1 MHWDLQSRSGKNRSW
16 PACPVYDIPVPGGP
30 SITDGGAAYL
40 YEMTGDVP
48 VLIDLITTNVAGF
61 APPHNVGKEVS
72 NGEFIGLLAGQASY
86 PVERNEFGEV
96 VPKFEYTRSN
106 GGDVSQSEGVSA
118 FGVLDEGVDIYPDVL
133 NDNATQSQNYHLQID
148 LSGGSPAPGM
158 AEDIKIYKEFVAVN
172 DNSFDRVQVLQFPC
186 GYGGK
191 LVANT
196 WELVTVPCN
205 VPPGTTVEKAFN
217 ADIFPGACSPT
228 PCGVLG
234 QYDVNWVVYG
244 QNGDFTSP
252 QPTVRLSAGAVVQ
265 PGRGY
270 WIIADASLKPAGQ
283 PVYWNVDE
291 SNFASPEAARIPLT
305 TGSNPQ
311 GGALAP
317 DVAGYYQVD
326 LPNNIPTNQTVGV
339 LLGNPYGRSFRWSQS
354 YVQVQGP
361 INQAFPVGSINA
373 LNPLVDYR
381 LHLQPEQHRRPA
393 LRHGCQHAGVQRNSS
408 GEQGLLDPNES
419 RIPGYYLR
427 QFVAALLEVGVGV
440 SA

>member
-1 MHWDLQSRSGKNRSW
+1 MNRSTRARSARPVRNSAALW
-16 PACPVYDIPVPGGP
+16 PLMETSWPLAHGPKGSGGEGAIYVYRVDRTLHSAVQVAKLFGEHAGDALGSAVTIWEEQILAGAPFYDIPVPGSP

-48 VLIDLITTNVAGF
+48 VLIDRITTYVAGF

-86 PVERNEFGEV
+86 PVERNELGQV
-96 VPKFEYTRSN
+96 VPKFEYTRSD

-118 FGVLDEGVDIYPDVL
+118 FGILGEGVDIYPDVL
-133 NDNATQSQNYHLQID
+133 NDNATQRENYHLEID

-172 DNSFDRVQVLQFPC
+172 DNTSNRVQTLQFPC

-234 QYDVNWVVYG
+234 AYDV
-244 QNGDFTSP
+244 
-252 QPTVRLSAGAVVQ
+252 
-265 PGRGY
+265 
-270 WIIADASLKPAGQ
+270 
-283 PVYWNVDE
+283 
-291 SNFASPEAARIPLT
+291 
-305 TGSNPQ
+305 
-311 GGALAP
+311 
-317 DVAGYYQVD
+317 
-326 LPNNIPTNQTVGV
+326 
-339 LLGNPYGRSFRWSQS
+339 
-354 YVQVQGP
+354 
-361 INQAFPVGSINA
+361 
-373 LNPLVDYR
+373 
-381 LHLQPEQHRRPA
+381 
-393 LRHGCQHAGVQRNSS
+393 
-408 GEQGLLDPNES
+408 
-419 RIPGYYLR
+419 
-427 QFVAALLEVGVGV
+427 
-440 SA
+440 